1 MKGEIRLC
9 PYQTMAILLDSFQN
23 GDRGPRRFRHRR
35 CGHLVSD
42 TSLDELH
49 EFAGALGLR
58 REWLHRKTIPHYDL
72 TGEIYER
79 ALTHGATLVSSR
91 ELVRRAVRLS
101 SAEIESFPL
110 PFPLL
115 PPFL

>member
-1 MKGEIRLC
+1 
-9 PYQTMAILLDSFQN
+9 MAILLDSFHN
-23 GDRGPRRFRHRR
+23 GDRGPRRFRHQR

-49 EFAGALGLR
+49 EFAGVLGLR
-58 REWLHRKTIPHYDL
+58 REWLHRKSIPHYDL
-72 TGEIYER
+72 TGEVYDR
-79 ALTHGATLVSSR
+79 ALAHGATLVSSR

-101 SAEIESFPL
+101 LTEDKFSPL